1 MRTLPAFLLMMF
13 VVFTPQSHGQEA
25 ESLQLPEL
33 PGQGDVRIIVDI
45 SGSMKANDPDNLR
58 QPAVRLLARMLPEGA
73 SAGVWTFG
81 QWVNMLVPHGPV
93 DAAWRQ
99 NAVEQ
104 SRKIN
109 SVALRTNLGEAIEKA
124 SDPFFSGEDL
134 GNTDFILLTDGVV
147 DLADDPA
154 VNAAERER
162 ILGPLLDRLTQRG
175 ATLHT
180 VALSEEADLSMLEA
194 LAAET
199 GGHFSL
205 ASSAKELN
213 RAFLKALNAAVPQDQ
228 IPLDE
233 EGFAVDSGV
242 EEFTALIFWGEDE
255 TSATRSLELI
265 DPDGAGF
272 SKDSVAGNMR
282 WAAETGYDLITV
294 TEPAAGQWQVNGE
307 LGEGSRVTVVSD
319 LRMVV
324 SPVPPSF
331 NKDEPISLKIAFF
344 EEDSRIQNPDFL
356 QVIDVIVRLTASDG
370 RSGSKILNEAQPPEN
385 GVYVDQIES
394 LPAAGDYDI
403 EVIADGTTFSRRFS
417 GVTRFIAPEIAE
429 PAEAPAEVPEPPVSE
444 ASEPAMDGPID
455 ISAVE
460 APPADETPPAN
471 EAPAA
476 DPQPASEAMPWWI
489 WGLAGGLGLVI
500 VAGGVWFWWRRRNA
514 DPAEAAREH
523 PEEERTEEERPEEE
537 RTEEESNEEDV
548 PEVHS
553 EDASEPPVV
562 APDTEEEIPEP
573 EPEPEKP
580 EEDVPELEPEPEP
593 ELETEP
599 EPESEPEPEEAALE
613 EDDEDE
619 FDLEDFDLSEFDDLP
634 EDEEV
639 DSEDKPTS
647 EDEPNPEDK
656 PKPED
661 KP

>member
-1 MRTLPAFLLMMF
+1 MRTLPAFLLMIF
-13 VVFTPQSHGQEA
+13 VVFTPQIQGQET
-25 ESLQLPEL
+25 ESLQLPA
-33 PGQGDVRIIVDI
+33 QGDVRIIVDI

-58 QPAVRLLARMLPEGA
+58 QPAVRLLARMLPEGT

-93 DAAWRQ
+93 DEAWRQ

-124 SDPFFSGEDL
+124 SDAFLSGENL
-134 GNTDFILLTDGVV
+134 GNTDFILLTDGMV
-147 DLADDPA
+147 DLSDDPA
-154 VNAAERER
+154 VNAAERQR

-180 VALSEEADLSMLEA
+180 VALSEEADLTMLEA

-205 ASSAKELN
+205 ASSAEGLN

-233 EGFAVDSGV
+233 EGFTVDSGV

-265 DPDGAGF
+265 NPDGASF
-272 SKDSVAGNMR
+272 SENSVAGNMR

-331 NKDEPISLKIAFF
+331 DKDEPISLKIAFF

-356 QVIDVIVRLTASDG
+356 QVIEVIVRLTASDG
-370 RSGSKILNEAQPPEN
+370 RSGSKILNGAQPPEN
-385 GVYVDQIES
+385 GVYVDEIES

-429 PAEAPAEVPEPPVSE
+429 PAEPSAPLQESEPEAIAPES
-444 ASEPAMDGPID
+444 SEPATDGPID
-455 ISAVE
+455 LSAVE
-460 APPADETPPAN
+460 KPLENEMPATN

-476 DPQPASEAMPWWI
+476 DPETAADGMPIWV
-489 WGLAGGLGLVI
+489 WGLAGGLGLVMI
-500 VAGGVWFWWRRRNA
+500 AGGAWFWWRRRHS
-514 DPAEAAREH
+514 DPAELTGEA
-523 PEEERTEEERPEEE
+523 EEEEGNS
-537 RTEEESNEEDV
+537 EESNNEEV
-548 PEVHS
+548 PEMQS
-553 EDASEPPVV
+553 EEASEPPVV
-562 APDTEEEIPEP
+562 ATEEEIPEP
-573 EPEPEKP
+573 EPEPEP
-580 EEDVPELEPEPEP
+580 EEEIPELEPEPEP
-593 ELETEP
+593 EQDP
-599 EPESEPEPEEAALE
+599 EPEPEEAAPE

-619 FDLEDFDLSEFDDLP
+619 FGLEDFDLSEFDDLP
-634 EDEEV
+634 ESEKA
-639 DSEDKPTS
+639 DSENENPES
-647 EDEPNPEDK
+647 EKNQESDRESAIDDEPKDDK
-656 PKPED
+656 PKKGE
-661 KP
+661 